1 MKVKIMQ
8 RSVYHKYAEVEIEID
23 QKDYQK
29 YTDADGNL
37 IDLQDYLHERED
49 LFIDKIDKAMSEAN
63 FEYGTGVDD
72 YTGMTDTNAESEW
85 RYEANGEGGHL

>member
-8 RSVYHKYAEVEIEID
+8 RSVYHKYAEVEIDVDE
-23 QKDYQK
+23 KK
-29 YTDADGNL
+29 LKEYTDVGAS
-37 IDLQDYLHERED
+37 ITDYLFDNANLYE
-49 LFIDKIDKAMSEAN
+49 DKIDKAISEAN

>member
-49 LFIDKIDKAMSEAN
+49 LWCDKLQVALDEASLDGG
-63 FEYGTGVDD
+63 FGMDTGDW
-72 YTGMTDTNAESEW
+72 TDHTEDCEW

>member
-49 LFIDKIDKAMSEAN
+49 LWCDKLQVALDEASLD
-63 FEYGTGVDD
+63 FGFGMDTGDW
-72 YTGMTDTNAESEW
+72 TDHTEESEW
-85 RYEANGEGGHL
+85 RYEANGNGGHL

>member
-8 RSVYHKYAEVEIEID
+8 RSVYHKYAEVEIEIPD
-23 QKDYQK
+23 
-29 YTDADGNL
+29 L
-37 IDLQDYLHERED
+37 IDVDEEAQCYLHENEH

-85 RYEANGEGGHL
+85 RYEVNGKGGHL